1 MSIYLSNRNI
11 CHFDLDTFF
20 VSVERLKNS
29 KLNGIPV
36 AVGGNSD
43 RAVIATCSYEAR
55 QFGVHSGMAVKIA
68 KRLCPQLTLIQ
79 GDMENYSKYSKVVTD
94 IVHAQVPLYEKSS
107 IDEFYIDM
115 TGMDKY
121 FGCVQYVAELKKT
134 IIKESGLPISYGLSA
149 NKLVSKVATGQGK
162 PNGAL
167 VVAHG
172 NERNFLAPLP
182 IHKIPMIGNK
192 TAELLNKMGVE
203 TVETLSQIPEQ
214 YLINLLGKN
223 GLEIHKRANG
233 IDETLVTPYQE
244 QKSISTEE
252 TFDKDTIDVQ
262 YMYSELAR
270 MCERIAYELRSQNKL
285 AGCITVKIRYS
296 NFDTITKQATVAY
309 TANTSNL
316 QAKVRA
322 LFDKL
327 YDRRLLVRLIGVRLN
342 NLVQGSYQISIFD
355 DTQEQIELY
364 QSIDYLKKRFGAS
377 VLMSARSI
385 ITQQSGRHNNAA
397 HYDVTSFGAK
407 AITHNQ
413 GSK

>member
-1 MSIYLSNRNI
+1 MYSNRNI
-11 CHFDLDTFF
+11 VHFDLDTFF
-20 VSVERLKNS
+20 VSVERLRNS

-43 RAVIATCSYEAR
+43 RAVVATCSYEAR
-55 QFGVHSGMAVKIA
+55 AFGVHSGMAVKIA
-68 KRLCPQLTLIQ
+68 KRLCPQILMIQ
-79 GDMENYSKYSKVVTD
+79 GDMEMYSKYSRVVTE

-115 TGMDKY
+115 SGMDKY
-121 FGCVQYVAELKKT
+121 FGCAQYVSQLKKT
-134 IIKESGLPISYGLSA
+134 IVKESGLPISYGLSA

-162 PNGAL
+162 PNGQL
-167 VVAHG
+167 VVPHG
-172 NERNFLAPLP
+172 QEKIFLAPLP

-203 TVETLSQIPEQ
+203 TVATLSQIPEQ
-214 YLINLLGKN
+214 YLMNLLGKN
-223 GLEIHKRANG
+223 GMEIHRRANG
-233 IDETLVTPYQE
+233 IDETPVIPYQE

-262 YMYSELAR
+262 YIYSELAR

-285 AGCITVKIRYS
+285 SGCITVKIRYS
-296 NFDTITKQATVAY
+296 NFDTITKQMTIPY
-309 TANTSNL
+309 TANTSTI

-327 YDRRLLVRLIGVRLN
+327 FDRRLLIRLIGVRLS
-342 NLVQGSYQISIFD
+342 NLVQGSYQISIFE
-355 DTQEQIELY
+355 DTQEQISLY
-364 QSIDYLKKRFGAS
+364 QSIDHLKKRFGAD

-385 ITQQSGRHNNAA
+385 ITKKTKRHNNIG
-397 HYDVTSFGAK
+397 HYDVTSFGSRK
-407 AITHNQ
+407 LITNY
-413 GSK
+413 

>member
-11 CHFDLDTFF
+11 AHFDLDTFF
-20 VSVERLKNS
+20 VSVERLQNS

-55 QFGVHSGMAVKIA
+55 TFGVHSGMAVKIA

-94 IVHAQVPLYEKSS
+94 IVQASVPLYEKSS

-115 TGMDKY
+115 SGMDKY
-121 FGCVQYVAELKKT
+121 FGCAQYIAELKKT
-134 IIKESGLPISYGLSA
+134 IIKESGLPISYGLSV

-162 PNGAL
+162 PNGAM

-172 NERNFLAPLP
+172 NEKKFLAPLP
-182 IHKIPMIGNK
+182 IQKIPMIGNK
-192 TAELLNKMGVE
+192 TAELLNRMGVE

-233 IDETLVTPYQE
+233 IDETPVTPYQE

-262 YMYSELAR
+262 YIYSELAR
-270 MCERIAYELRSQNKL
+270 MCERIAFELRAQNKL
-285 AGCITVKIRYS
+285 VGCLTVKLRYS
-296 NFDTITKQATVAY
+296 NFDTVTKQMTIAY
-309 TANTSNL
+309 TANTSTL

-327 YDRRLLVRLIGVRLN
+327 YDRRLLVRLVGIRLS
-342 NLVQGSYQISIFD
+342 NLVQGSYQISLFD

-385 ITQQSGRHNNAA
+385 ITQKQGRHNNPQ

-407 AITHNQ
+407 AITQ
-413 GSK
+413 QRQIK

>member
-1 MSIYLSNRNI
+1 MYSNRNI
-11 CHFDLDTFF
+11 VHFDLDTFF
-20 VSVERLKNS
+20 VSVERLRNS

-43 RAVIATCSYEAR
+43 RAVVATCSYEAR
-55 QFGVHSGMAVKIA
+55 AFGVHSGMAVKIA
-68 KRLCPQLTLIQ
+68 KRLCPQILMIQ
-79 GDMENYSKYSKVVTD
+79 GDMEMYSKYSRVVTE

-115 TGMDKY
+115 SGMDKY
-121 FGCVQYVAELKKT
+121 FGCAKYVSQLKKT
-134 IIKESGLPISYGLSA
+134 IVKESGLPISYGLSA

-162 PNGAL
+162 PNGQL
-167 VVAHG
+167 VVPHG
-172 NERNFLAPLP
+172 QEKIFLAPLP

-203 TVETLSQIPEQ
+203 TVATLSQIPEQ
-214 YLINLLGKN
+214 YLMNLLGKN
-223 GLEIHKRANG
+223 GMEIHRRANG
-233 IDETLVTPYQE
+233 IDETPVIPYQE

-262 YMYSELAR
+262 YIYSELAR

-285 AGCITVKIRYS
+285 SGCITVKIRYS
-296 NFDTITKQATVAY
+296 NFDTITKQMTIPY
-309 TANTSNL
+309 TANTSTM

-327 YDRRLLVRLIGVRLN
+327 YDRRLLIRLIGVRLS

-355 DTQEQIELY
+355 DTQEQISLY
-364 QSIDYLKKRFGAS
+364 QSIDHLKKRFGAD

-385 ITQQSGRHNNAA
+385 ITKKTKRHNNIG
-397 HYDVTSFGAK
+397 HYDVTSFGSRK
-407 AITHNQ
+407 LITNY
-413 GSK
+413 